1 MNEHQSV
8 HDLGQY
14 HGEKADYGGEI
25 STIAETTSSSPFP
38 FLEMGSSFVIGLAVG
53 YFLKKSFKAVL
64 FVLGLGLIVLFYME
78 SQGLFTLNDA
88 MLDNGVATGIDYF
101 KTIVSALKER
111 LTNFTS
117 GLGAVAGFL
126 VGIKFG

>member
-14 HGEKADYGGEI
+14 YGEQANNGGDISKSMGGE
-25 STIAETTSSSPFP
+25 ASPFP

-64 FVLGLGLIVLFYME
+64 FILGFALIVLFYME
-78 SQGLFTLNDA
+78 SQGLFSLNEA
-88 MLDNGVATGIDYF
+88 MLDSGVSTGIDYF
-101 KTIVSALKER
+101 KSIVSALQER
-111 LTNFTS
+111 LTSFTS
-117 GLGAVAGFL
+117 GVGAVAGFL

>member
-14 HGEKADYGGEI
+14 YGEKADYGGDI
-25 STIAETTSSSPFP
+25 STLGDTSPFP

-64 FVLGLGLIVLFYME
+64 FVLGFALIVLFYME
-78 SQGLFTLNDA
+78 SQGLFSLNEA
-88 MLDNGVATGIDYF
+88 MLDSGVSTGIDYF
-101 KTIVSALKER
+101 KSVVAALQER
-111 LTNFTS
+111 LTSFTS
-117 GLGAVAGFL
+117 GVGAVAGFL